1 MSTGSLLSLNV
12 LTPEG
17 SILDEEALYS
27 VNVPLADGCPIGIR
41 PGHAPLIAETIQGS
55 VRFRSLDGENQIEL
69 HAGVLDIRDNQVI
82 ILTPGKVSA
91 TPLEIT
97 EEAKNDYDRLMTSL
111 IEKLDLNQNQEM

>member
-1 MSTGSLLSLNV
+1 MSIGSLLSLNV

-27 VNVPLADGCPIGIR
+27 VNVPLADGCPIGIK
-41 PGHAPLIAETIQGS
+41 PGHAPLIAETIQGL
-55 VRFRSLDGENQIEL
+55 VRFRSSDGENQIEL

-97 EEAKNDYDRLMTSL
+97 EESENDYDRLMTSL
-111 IEKLDLNQNQEM
+111 IEKLDLNQN

>member
-17 SILDEEALYS
+17 SILDKEALYS
-27 VNVPLADGCPIGIR
+27 VNVPLADGCPIGIK
-41 PGHAPLIAETIQGS
+41 PGHAPLIAETIQGP

-97 EEAKNDYDRLMTSL
+97 EESENDYDRLMTSL
-111 IEKLDLNQNQEM
+111 IEKLDLNQN

>member
-17 SILDEEALYS
+17 SILEEEALYS
-27 VNVPLADGCPIGIR
+27 VNVPLADGSPIGLK

-55 VRFRSLDGENQIEL
+55 IRFRSLDGEHQIEL

-82 ILTPGKVSA
+82 ILTPGKVST

-97 EEAKNDYDRLMTSL
+97 EESENDYTRLMTSL
-111 IEKLDLNQNQEM
+111 IEKLDLNPN